1 MFFRDSDGSGG
12 SSSVDME
19 MRIEQPYQPK
29 VEVRIVPDDGCVIL
43 GKDEQNCTCDYATRY
58 HIARRHQQCEDIN
71 HQVVHEEL
79 KPLCSS
85 MYYSCKDSL
94 WGFMRSEIFL
104 LHLHVL
110 VLALGVFKIIV
121 HDDIHHRELHLVHA
135 VLETT
140 FACTILII
148 RAFIGKDMTQEAK
161 DTRLSL
167 EYVKI
172 EGNSRSYSIK
182 LGTIPQCIISFLL
195 CFVII
200 GSFVLC
206 YIYKNLGWTILSNNI
221 SIAISVCMSIVVRE
235 RFSRVTCRIKEDQ
248 HKIVILESALLLGEM
263 YWLKQD
269 DHHKDTRNK
278 VERFL
283 RGLKNTL
290 NLQKPHYVECGEDL
304 HINIVTNRES
314 GL

>member
-1 MFFRDSDGSGG
+1 
-12 SSSVDME
+12 ME
-19 MRIEQPYQPK
+19 MRIEQPFRPK

-71 HQVVHEEL
+71 SQVMHEEVL
-79 KPLCSS
+79 PCCGGP
-85 MYYSCKDSL
+85 MYLSCKDAL

-104 LHLHVL
+104 LHLHIL

-121 HDDIHHRELHLVHA
+121 HDDQHHRELHLVHA

-148 RAFIGKDMTQEAK
+148 RAFIGKDLTQEAK
-161 DTRLSL
+161 DARLLL
-167 EYVKI
+167 EYVKM
-172 EGNSRSYSIK
+172 EPGDSSRSYSVK
-182 LGTIPQCIISFLL
+182 LGTISQCIISFLL
-195 CFVII
+195 CFIII

-206 YIYKNLGWTILSNNI
+206 YIYQNLGWTILSNNI
-221 SIAISVCMSIVVRE
+221 SIAISICMSIVIRE
-235 RFSRVTCRIKEDQ
+235 RFSRVVNRVREDQ
-248 HKIVILESALLLGEM
+248 HKIVILESALLLGEL

-290 NLQKPHYVECGEDL
+290 HLQKPHYVDCGEDL
-304 HINIVTNRES
+304 CIDIVTNRES